1 MATTIRT
8 AYKSYPNSNVGQI
21 IATAAGRQAMRRVDQ
36 SQSSG
41 RPITDGRGVRLADRL
56 GVRVVAEVES
66 NDAGTVRRFSV
77 VD

>member
-8 AYKSYPNSNVGQI
+8 AYKPYPGSNVGQI
-21 IATAAGRQAMRRVDQ
+21 IATAAGRQAMRRVEQ
-36 SQSSG
+36 AQSSD
-41 RPITDGRGVRLADRL
+41 TNHLMAAVRLADRL